1 MKKTP
6 RKLRL
11 TRETLRKLAGP
22 ELGQVMGAVHTDVCP
37 TGDCPTAEVSCDPS
51 FTEGTCDTACC

>member
-11 TRETLRKLAGP
+11 TREALRKLAGP
-22 ELGQVMGAVHTDVCP
+22 ELGQVVGAIHTEVCP
-37 TGDCPTAEVSCDPS
+37 TGDCLTAEVSCNPS
-51 FTEGTCDTACC
+51 FSDDTCDTACC